1 MTKKIFCRIGVHEPD
16 DNCNCIRCGKVR
28 HAKETISE
36 WVEEEGVDPYMAY
49 ICDPWL
55 AQYTAAEYRIV
66 RCKRC
71 GEVFSRVGPLRYR
84 G

>member
-1 MTKKIFCRIGVHEPD
+1 MIGIHRPD
-16 DNCNCIRCGKVR
+16 EDCACILCGAIR
-28 HAKETISE
+28 HAKETILE
-36 WVEEEGVDPYMAY
+36 WVEEEGIDPNMAY

-55 AQYTAAEYRIV
+55 AQYTAAEYRTV

-71 GEVFSRVGPLRYR
+71 GEVFHREGPLRYR